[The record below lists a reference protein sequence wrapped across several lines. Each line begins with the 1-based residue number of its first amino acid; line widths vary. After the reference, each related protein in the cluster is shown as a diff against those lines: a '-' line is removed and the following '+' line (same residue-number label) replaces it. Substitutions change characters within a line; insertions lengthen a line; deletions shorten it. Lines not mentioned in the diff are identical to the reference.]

1 MITMAATLLTPADLA
16 TELGTT
22 PKITRSFL
30 RADYRA
36 RGLETPGKGSRW
48 AIERKDLRGL
58 KGRYTKWA
66 AAQAEARAA
75 RAQAAAQAAQEA
87 VDTAPEVDEVDE
99 TLDSLEGP
107 SDDDLLEVDEG

>member
-1 MITMAATLLTPADLA
+1 MAATLLTPTDLA
-16 TELGTT
+16 AELGTT
-22 PKITRSFL
+22 PKVTRSFL

-48 AIERKDLRGL
+48 AIEKKDLRSL

-75 RAQAAAQAAQEA
+75 RAQKAAQDAQDA
-87 VDTAPEVDEVDE
+87 VTDAEVMDDDAPEV
-99 TLDSLEGP
+99 TLDELEGP
-107 SDDDLLEVDEG
+107 TDEEMLADEG